1 MSSTIPESLRQEIE
15 QLKGELAGSTACI
28 GFLFKLVIKLGGG
41 GDFRSTI
48 ISKINNFPIADVST
62 VSDDWI
68 DGVNR
73 FKKRLSD
80 GLSDDT
86 FNGTD

>member
-1 MSSTIPESLRQEIE
+1 MTRFDEKSQEIE
-15 QLKGELAGSTACI
+15 RLKGELATSSACI
-28 GFLFKLVIKLGGG
+28 VFLFQLVIKLGGG

-48 ISKINNFPIADVST
+48 ISKIRDFPIADVST
-62 VSDDWI
+62 VSDDWV

-80 GLSDDT
+80 GLSNDT
-86 FNGTD
+86 FDGTD

>member
-1 MSSTIPESLRQEIE
+1 MTHFDEKSLEIE
-15 QLKGELAGSTACI
+15 RLKGELAASSACI
-28 GFLFKLVIKLGGG
+28 GFLFQLVIKLFGG

-48 ISKINNFPIADVST
+48 ISKIRDFPIDDVST

-73 FKKRLSD
+73 FKKRLLD

-86 FNGTD
+86 LNGTD